1 MADASVTYTQTLR
14 SMASALDW
22 SSTKMLKEIPP
33 HVLKQM
39 DELKQ
44 IQLDVFAECRD
55 LFSILVGCLKRLS
68 LSLLK
73 VEQYHMKDIRYFS
86 WESLPTVVGIMET
99 ENVVGVFYIPEGT
112 ESWQEATSQDNLADI
127 GINGE
132 LLSKEDFESEFG
144 IIGVDLP
151 EIP

>member
-1 MADASVTYTQTLR
+1 
-14 SMASALDW
+14 
-22 SSTKMLKEIPP
+22 
-33 HVLKQM
+33 
-39 DELKQ
+39 
-44 IQLDVFAECRD
+44 
-55 LFSILVGCLKRLS
+55 
-68 LSLLK
+68 

-112 ESWQEATSQDNLADI
+112 ESWQKATSQDNLADI

>member
-1 MADASVTYTQTLR
+1 
-14 SMASALDW
+14 
-22 SSTKMLKEIPP
+22 
-33 HVLKQM
+33 
-39 DELKQ
+39 
-44 IQLDVFAECRD
+44 
-55 LFSILVGCLKRLS
+55 
-68 LSLLK
+68 
-73 VEQYHMKDIRYFS
+73 MKDIRYFS

-99 ENVVGVFYIPEGT
+99 KNVVGVFYIPEGT
-112 ESWQEATSQDNLADI
+112 ESWQEATSQQFGDI

>member
-1 MADASVTYTQTLR
+1 M
-14 SMASALDW
+14 
-22 SSTKMLKEIPP
+22 
-33 HVLKQM
+33 
-39 DELKQ
+39 
-44 IQLDVFAECRD
+44 
-55 LFSILVGCLKRLS
+55 
-68 LSLLK
+68 
-73 VEQYHMKDIRYFS
+73 EQYHMQDIRYFS
-86 WESLPTVVGIMET
+86 WEASPTVAGVMET

-112 ESWQEATSQDNLADI
+112 ESWQKANIEQFTDI

>member
-1 MADASVTYTQTLR
+1 MLLSLTHKPYEAWR
-14 SMASALDW
+14 ALDGLY
-22 SSTKMLKEIPP
+22 KNVEEIPQ

-39 DELKQ
+39 DELKK
-44 IQLDVFAECRD
+44 IQMDVFAEYRD

-99 ENVVGVFYIPEGT
+99 KNVVGVFYIPEGT
-112 ESWQEATSQDNLADI
+112 ESWQKATIGQFTDI